1 MIKHG
6 FDLCVYSPSRSGHC
20 LDHDEVSACSI
31 CIFEDKTL
39 CKNLCKF
46 REAKYLEVEAY
57 RRNKN
62 E

>member
-6 FDLCVYSPSRSGHC
+6 FDLCVYSPSRLSRC
-20 LDHDEVSACSI
+20 LNRGQISACSV
-31 CIFEDKTL
+31 CVFADKTL

-46 REAKYLEVEAY
+46 RGAKYLEVEAY